1 MLQSRPFVSDGI
13 TAAQHEHFCL
23 TLTLLLLCLVPVQP
37 TLFKPG
43 GLNFNM
49 QQTAAR
55 TREGLAKMS
64 LPFKLPGGGNTDGPA
79 GS

>member
-1 MLQSRPFVSDGI
+1 
-13 TAAQHEHFCL
+13 
-23 TLTLLLLCLVPVQP
+23 VQP

-55 TREGLAKMS
+55 TREGLAKIS
-64 LPFKLPGGGNTDGPA
+64 LPFKLPGGSNDGQRD
-79 GS
+79 GQS